1 MLKPDD
7 LIIAFDRGLRT
18 LFANAP
24 TARPLPADNV
34 PEAEMSEAEKK
45 HAAAL
50 MRINH
55 TGEICAQALYQGQA
69 LTARNPD
76 VKAALEQAAWEETE
90 HLNWCESRIAELGSH
105 KSFLNPIWYTGSLA
119 MGMVAGALGD
129 KWNLGFLAET
139 EKQVEAHLDGHLGS
153 LPAQD
158 ARSRAI
164 VGQMK
169 EDEIK
174 HAHTAIEHGGVPL
187 PLPVKAAMKLTS
199 KIMTKTVYWV

>member
-69 LTARNPD
+69 LTARNPE

-105 KSFLNPIWYTGSLA
+105 KSFLNPLWYTGSLA
-119 MGMVAGALGD
+119 MGMFAGALGD

-139 EKQVEAHLDGHLGS
+139 EKQVEAHLDNHLGS
-153 LPAQD
+153 LPEQD

-164 VGQMK
+164 VEQMK
-169 EDEIK
+169 QDEIK
-174 HAHTAIEHGGVPL
+174 HAHTAMEHGGVAL
-187 PLPVKAAMKLTS
+187 PQPVKLAMQMTS
-199 KIMTKTVYWV
+199 KVMTKTVYWV

>member
-1 MLKPDD
+1 MLKLDD

-24 TARPLPADNV
+24 TARPLPADAL
-34 PEAEMSEAEKK
+34 PEAEMSEVEKK

-55 TGEICAQALYQGQA
+55 TGEICAQALYQGQS
-69 LTARNPD
+69 LTARNAA

-105 KSFLNPIWYTGSLA
+105 KSFLNPLWYTGSLA
-119 MGMVAGALGD
+119 MGMLAGALGD

-139 EKQVEAHLDGHLGS
+139 EKQVEAHLDSHLGS
-153 LPAQD
+153 LPEQD

-164 VGQMK
+164 VEQMK
-169 EDEIK
+169 QDEIK
-174 HAHTAIEHGGVPL
+174 HAHTAMEHGGAAL
-187 PLPVKAAMKLTS
+187 PQPVKLAMKMTS
-199 KIMTKTVYWV
+199 KVMTKTVYWV